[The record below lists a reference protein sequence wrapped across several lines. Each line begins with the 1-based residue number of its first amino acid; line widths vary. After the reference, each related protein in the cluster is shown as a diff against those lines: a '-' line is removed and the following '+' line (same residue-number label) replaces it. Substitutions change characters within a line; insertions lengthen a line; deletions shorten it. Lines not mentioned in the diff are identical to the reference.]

1 MNKHELECHCNPS
14 MRNSKN
20 FLKYVWPLFNIMH
33 ERNNVDGLP
42 LPVSANSQIKVL
54 RKRVGDLY
62 ISILV
67 YWKGVVNFIVCSV
80 NKNLFFF
87 QIFSRN
93 ISLSI
98 LQSKNVIGKLINN
111 SVTFFEN
118 CFFFSNIFSFA
129 DDAFCKFIWNSFRN
143 MRICCLFAMENIYV
157 FVYLYIKII
166 FPRLGVR
173 RISLFNFPKVVK
185 NNMVRNEEN
194 WRN

>member
-1 MNKHELECHCNPS
+1 
-14 MRNSKN
+14 
-20 FLKYVWPLFNIMH
+20 MH

-54 RKRVGDLY
+54 RKRLGDHY

-111 SVTFFEN
+111 SVTKTTFLKIV
-118 CFFFSNIFSFA
+118 FFFNISSFA
-129 DDAFCKFIWNSFRN
+129 DDAFCKFI
-143 MRICCLFAMENIYV
+143 
-157 FVYLYIKII
+157 
-166 FPRLGVR
+166 
-173 RISLFNFPKVVK
+173 
-185 NNMVRNEEN
+185 
-194 WRN
+194 

>member
-1 MNKHELECHCNPS
+1 
-14 MRNSKN
+14 
-20 FLKYVWPLFNIMH
+20 MH

-54 RKRVGDLY
+54 RKRLGDLY

-87 QIFSRN
+87 KIFSRN
-93 ISLSI
+93 IYLSI

-118 CFFFSNIFSFA
+118 CFFFRIYLVSQMMHFV
-129 DDAFCKFIWNSFRN
+129 NSFETVLE
-143 MRICCLFAMENIYV
+143 I
-157 FVYLYIKII
+157 
-166 FPRLGVR
+166 
-173 RISLFNFPKVVK
+173 
-185 NNMVRNEEN
+185 
-194 WRN
+194 

>member
-20 FLKYVWPLFNIMH
+20 FLKYVSPLFNIMH

-54 RKRVGDLY
+54 RKRLGDLY

-87 QIFSRN
+87 KIFSRN
-93 ISLSI
+93 IYLSI

-118 CFFFSNIFSFA
+118 CFFFRIYLVSQMMHFV
-129 DDAFCKFIWNSFRN
+129 NSFETVLE
-143 MRICCLFAMENIYV
+143 I
-157 FVYLYIKII
+157 
-166 FPRLGVR
+166 
-173 RISLFNFPKVVK
+173 
-185 NNMVRNEEN
+185 
-194 WRN
+194 

>member
-1 MNKHELECHCNPS
+1 
-14 MRNSKN
+14 
-20 FLKYVWPLFNIMH
+20 MH

-54 RKRVGDLY
+54 RKRLGDPC

-87 QIFSRN
+87 KIFSHN

-111 SVTFFEN
+111 SVT
-118 CFFFSNIFSFA
+118 
-129 DDAFCKFIWNSFRN
+129 
-143 MRICCLFAMENIYV
+143 
-157 FVYLYIKII
+157 
-166 FPRLGVR
+166 
-173 RISLFNFPKVVK
+173 
-185 NNMVRNEEN
+185 
-194 WRN
+194 